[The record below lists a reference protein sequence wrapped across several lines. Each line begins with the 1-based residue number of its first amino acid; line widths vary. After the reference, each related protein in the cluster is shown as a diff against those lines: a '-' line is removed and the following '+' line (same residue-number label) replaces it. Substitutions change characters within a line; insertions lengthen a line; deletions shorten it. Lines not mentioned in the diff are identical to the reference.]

1 MILNVNFIPGGW
13 GRNIIIIFSHADAQN
28 KLPRYAAGLISL
40 FILTPMLSAH
50 PLRQEVK
57 LLISYI
63 IVRRLESAY
72 AKHPSP
78 PEG

>member
-13 GRNIIIIFSHADAQN
+13 GRNIIIFSHADAQN

-40 FILTPMLSAH
+40 FMLTPMLSAH

-57 LLISYI
+57 VSISYI
-63 IVRRLESAY
+63 IVRGLESAY
-72 AKHPSP
+72 AKYPSP
-78 PEG
+78 PED